1 MNNFK
6 LYGYIVYL
14 IIGILVTFFVG
25 RDLHR
30 KGYNLILDLF
40 GHEEF
45 TRTIN
50 NILLVLYY
58 LLNMGYI
65 SITLINIGEI
75 TTIIDLIEKL
85 SIRVG
90 LILFMLGSLHINN
103 IITLQILSKRK
114 QKIIQFFNH

>member
-14 IIGILVTFFVG
+14 IIGLAVTFFVG

-30 KGYNLILDLF
+30 KGYYLILDLF
-40 GHEEF
+40 EHEGF
-45 TRTIN
+45 TQTIN

-58 LLNMGYI
+58 LFNMGYI

-75 TTIIDLIEKL
+75 NSLIELIEKL
-85 SIRVG
+85 SVRIG
-90 LILFMLGSLHINN
+90 LVLFLLGSLHINN
-103 IITLQILSKRK
+103 ILTLQLLSKRK
-114 QKIIQFFNH
+114 HKIIQFFNH